1 MADRPGV
8 IIYFSDIRPAINR
21 LSDSDLGELFK
32 AIINYAEYGEISD
45 LGSSMTG
52 FIFETLQ
59 PKIDRDRE
67 RYDKKYLHALYMTY
81 CRQTPEDKRVSEAEW
96 IEIYQSSTSELLDNY
111 QLTASQ
117 LSDNYQSPTTTTTA
131 TVITT
136 ATAIEDTTKKANTT
150 VSVNQE
156 EKDSKGKTPEHIRRL
171 FTTWEEACSR
181 SDLNAAREIQM
192 QLSRLGYKATSA
204 GLEKLTP
211 E

>member
-32 AIINYAEYGEISD
+32 AIIDYAEYGEISD
-45 LGSSMTG
+45 LDNSMTG

-81 CRQTPEDKRVSEAEW
+81 CRQNPEDKRIPETEW
-96 IEIYQSSTSELLDNY
+96 LEIYHSTNSELIDNY
-111 QLTASQ
+111 QLTTSE

-131 TVITT
+131 TATAITT

-150 VSVNQE
+150 VSVNQSGE
-156 EKDSKGKTPEHIRRL
+156 KTPKIIERL
-171 FTTWEEACSR
+171 FTTWNEACSR
-181 SDLNAAREIQM
+181 SDLNTARDIQM

-204 GLEKLTP
+204 GLEKLNP